1 MFGCRRKLHF
11 VIVQIL
17 FCEKWFHGFFALFF
31 GFENPIYII
40 DPFRSSSKRKIDLNS
55 ASHEL
60 LNCWITIL
68 LSLAFVGW
76 LTAIS
81 TIDCVATC
89 HKSWD
94 KNFVCRFSQLLIFM
108 VFAVYAIPQRRI
120 MEFEASSSQLRA
132 KKTSQ
137 QKNCRD
143 KMMLYKYLVYYTTLL
158 PREKKPI
165 CFSNY
170 TCLEQ
175 KLYFMLMSC
184 NLNNSNPLQIS
195 KLFLFCLWAIVRQL
209 RLL

>member
-1 MFGCRRKLHF
+1 M
-11 VIVQIL
+11 
-17 FCEKWFHGFFALFF
+17 
-31 GFENPIYII
+31 YII

-89 HKSWD
+89 HKSRD

-108 VFAVYAIPQRRI
+108 VFAVYAVPQRRI

-132 KKTSQ
+132 KKKITAKEVQ
-137 QKNCRD
+137 IEHDALNT
-143 KMMLYKYLVYYTTLL
+143 YKAFPEKAYL
-158 PREKKPI
+158 
-165 CFSNY
+165 F
-170 TCLEQ
+170 
-175 KLYFMLMSC
+175 
-184 NLNNSNPLQIS
+184 
-195 KLFLFCLWAIVRQL
+195 
-209 RLL
+209 

>member
-1 MFGCRRKLHF
+1 MKSDFTNFLHF
-11 VIVQIL
+11 S
-17 FCEKWFHGFFALFF
+17 F

-132 KKTSQ
+132 KKISQ

-143 KMMLYKYLVYYTTLL
+143 KMILFINTYAI
-158 PREKKPI
+158 PPCFPGKKSLFVLAI
-165 CFSNY
+165 IHAWNKNFISCSCHVIWIIVIHCKSVNCFSFAFEPLCANSDY
-170 TCLEQ
+170 CKIRDCLSHDC
-175 KLYFMLMSC
+175 YC
-184 NLNNSNPLQIS
+184 
-195 KLFLFCLWAIVRQL
+195 CL
-209 RLL
+209 